1 MIDRRLAWGREVAV
15 RHDSLAFRQTGK
27 YVKGEVAARGPV
39 GDMIVL
45 FRAVVY
51 ATVFIS
57 LVLVFLPARILE
69 WSGVSRIP
77 SFGVQQAVG
86 TIAVLLGASL
96 AIWCVL
102 TFALLG
108 RGTPAPFDPPRRLVV
123 RGPYRYVRNPM
134 YIGAAIALSGAA
146 VFYRSLPMLGYL
158 IAFLPGGQVKIPTLW
173 PGQNP
178 HPSRQRD

>member
-1 MIDRRLAWGREVAV
+1 MV
-15 RHDSLAFRQTGK
+15 
-27 YVKGEVAARGPV
+27 
-39 GDMIVL
+39 VL

-69 WSGVSRIP
+69 WSGVSTIP
-77 SFGVQQAVG
+77 GFGVQQAVG
-86 TIAVLLGASL
+86 AIVVLLGATV

-102 TFALLG
+102 TFALIG

-134 YIGAAIALSGAA
+134 YIGAAMALSGAA
-146 VFYRSLPMLGYL
+146 LFYRSLPMLAYL
-158 IAFLPGGQVKIPTLW
+158 IAFLLLTHAFVRMYEEPTLRRMFGLEYERYCEAVRRW
-173 PGQNP
+173 LPRRPG
-178 HPSRQRD
+178 